1 MNKEQYLRNKGVL
14 PKEDFG
20 TLFEFEAT
28 RDGVSTIKEVLI
40 WDIYNGEIIRSWTES
55 GKLVKETI
63 KTKEYHLRE
72 SPYTITIEEG
82 NSIVEKHGYGSGFG
96 DLWSWSQYASL
107 SLEDLEKHRIK
118 VEIDV
123 KSKYGE
129 KV

>member
-40 WDIYNGEIIRSWTES
+40 WDIHNSEVKRSWIES
-55 GKLVKETI
+55 DKLVKETI

-82 NSIVEKHGYGSGFG
+82 NSIGEKHGYGSGFG

-107 SLEDLEKHRIK
+107 SLEDLEKHRI
-118 VEIDV
+118 EIELDI
-123 KSKYGE
+123 KTKYGE